1 MAAFVNCDVI
11 ELETENEFNQKLLRL
26 KFAEYIDSRENSL
39 KIKRDKQLDA
49 VKCMRISGKKRKIQK
64 LSNPTKKEF
73 QMLTNT
79 IK

>member
-11 ELETENEFNQKLLRL
+11 ELEIENEFNQKLLRL

-49 VKCMRISGKKRKIQK
+49 VKCMRISEKKRKIQK
-64 LSNPTKKEF
+64 LSNPTKKEL